1 MADDVRNSFAGERRP
16 TIWQLALPS
25 ILSNLLY
32 GIVGLVQTKV
42 VGELGAEALAA
53 TGAGQRVFF
62 ALQAVM
68 MAIGAGTTALVARAW
83 GRDDP
88 KEAARVTIA
97 SLVLAG
103 TFALLIT
110 IPGVMFARPVAS
122 IFGLDD
128 ATLELAADYIRW
140 LSVFNL
146 AFAANFI
153 LPSALRAA
161 GDAWTPLWIGV
172 GMNVLNVPLL
182 YCLVFGLYGFPA
194 MGVAGAA
201 VAAGITFTIG
211 AVVLMSM
218 WWHQK
223 LVIRH
228 IRGGWFRRE
237 RIKRLMSIGYPAG
250 LEQVVFQAGF
260 FVFLMIIGR
269 FYGTEAFA
277 AYGIGVTLLNIC
289 MVVGFGFSIAGST
302 LVGQHLGAND
312 PEGAVRS
319 GVRSLFFAVI
329 SMGAL
334 GAIVIFFARDLATFF
349 IGTDAETIEHTV
361 EFTWVLGLM
370 MPLLAVEFAIGGSLR
385 GAGDTRFPLICTFL
399 GLIGM
404 RCTLAALFTLLG
416 LPVVWVYG
424 ALIGDY
430 VLKSALLLWRFQT
443 GTWKTLVPN
452 EELADGRV

>member
-1 MADDVRNSFAGERRP
+1 MNSRNSHATGRRP
-16 TIWQLALPS
+16 TILQLALPS

-83 GRDDP
+83 GRDDEE
-88 KEAARVTIA
+88 EAARVTMA
-97 SLVLAG
+97 SLALASA
-103 TFALLIT
+103 FALVLT
-110 IPGVMFARPVAS
+110 VPGVLFARPVAS

-128 ATLELAADYIRW
+128 HTLSLAADYIRW

-201 VAAGITFTIG
+201 VAAGIAFAVG
-211 AVVLMSM
+211 ALVLVGL
-218 WWHQK
+218 WWKQRMR
-223 LVIRH
+223 IRYV
-228 IRGGWFRRE
+228 REGWLQRA

-250 LEQVVFQAGF
+250 VEQMVFQAGF

-312 PEGAVRS
+312 PVGAVKS
-319 GVRSLFFAVI
+319 GWRAMWFAVV
-329 SMGAL
+329 SMGLL
-334 GAIVIFFARDLATFF
+334 GAVVIYFARDLATFF
-349 IGTDAETIEHTV
+349 IGSNALTIQHTV
-361 EFTWVLGLM
+361 EFTWILGAM
-370 MPLLAVEFAIGGSLR
+370 MPLLAVEFAIGGALR

-404 RCTLAALFTLLG
+404 RCTLAALFTFAG
-416 LPVVWVYG
+416 MSVVWIYG

-430 VLKSALLLWRFQT
+430 VLKTVLLLWRFRS
-443 GTWKTLVPN
+443 GRWKTLMTN
-452 EELADGRV
+452 EELAAGRA